1 MSGLDNLL
9 ERLRIIKDIDPFNK
23 QLLNDCYNSIKEL
36 KTRNE
41 SLEKQLNELTGIKYD
56 L

>member
-23 QLLNDCYNSIKEL
+23 QLLNDCYDKRIIGE
-36 KTRNE
+36 TTE
-41 SLEKQLNELTGIKYD
+41 
-56 L
+56 

>member
-1 MSGLDNLL
+1 MDTKQIL

-23 QLLNDCYNSIKEL
+23 KLLNDCYAVIKEL
-36 KTRNE
+36 IERNE

>member
-1 MSGLDNLL
+1 MDTKQIL

-23 QLLNDCYNSIKEL
+23 NLLNDCDAVIKEL
-36 KTRNE
+36 IERNE